1 MKQYNRI
8 KGRLFRKVIVI
19 ADNIDIF
26 VSKHFN
32 TNLKQIALEAQQDL
46 MPLYLLDK
54 SIGYSLH
61 IKPVQHLD
69 MFDDTRS

>member
-1 MKQYNRI
+1 MKHYNRI
-8 KGRLFRKVIVI
+8 KGRLHRKVIVI

-26 VSKHFN
+26 VNKHFN

-46 MPLYLLDK
+46 TPLYLLDK

-61 IKPVQHLD
+61 IKPATHIEI
-69 MFDDTRS
+69 FDDTRS